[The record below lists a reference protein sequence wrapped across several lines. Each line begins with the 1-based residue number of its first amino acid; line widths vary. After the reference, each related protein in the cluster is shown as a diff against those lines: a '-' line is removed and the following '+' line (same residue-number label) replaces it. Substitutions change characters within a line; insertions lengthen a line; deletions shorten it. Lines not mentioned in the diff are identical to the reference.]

1 MVGVTIFRDPGNFWV
16 LAFIEGPDGA
26 RYMEFNEAYNGAWM
40 AQFANPKLTCT
51 QAAGCAWTN
60 NHSYRMRL
68 EMTPDGITGI
78 VKETDGR
85 EITRGSYKFDND
97 AVKTGKPG
105 VTANAFQV
113 EYDDLTAMVMDEGAS
128 WTDVTATGTGAKGG
142 AGREFYLSRGV
153 VTNLAKY
160 YDGAR
165 VTPKKL
171 AAIGGGAAASNSF
184 DALLKKNLPGGE
196 GYSFAGKY
204 GLAADRKTVAAAL
217 KSFETRLQMEKPET
231 VRICFDSTDVVM
243 GRTNP
248 EIQRD
253 LERIVQKVLDLGAV
267 PVLFTLPML
276 APPDANTRGVLL
288 TFA

>member
-1 MVGVTIFRDPGNFWV
+1 MRCAAIV
-16 LAFIEGPDGA
+16 LTVVAALAAFLGPVQ
-26 RYMEFNEAYNGAWM
+26 
-40 AQFANPKLTCT
+40 AQDKPPANVEQAHGQQ
-51 QAAGCAWTN
+51 QAA
-60 NHSYRMRL
+60 L
-68 EMTPDGITGI
+68 
-78 VKETDGR
+78 
-85 EITRGSYKFDND
+85 
-97 AVKTGKPG
+97 
-105 VTANAFQV
+105 
-113 EYDDLTAMVMDEGAS
+113 
-128 WTDVTATGTGAKGG
+128 G
-142 AGREFYLSRGV
+142 AGIAEMEKQRADVREQNRADL
-153 VTNLAKY
+153 LKA
-160 YDGAR
+160 
-165 VTPKKL
+165 L